1 MWKSGEKTEGILR
14 DELEKL
20 IESFTRDGLGTSVA
34 NCAAM
39 SAPVVERC
47 TKLGYGREGELT
59 LYEAIPTSQLHNT
72 IVLISYVV
80 SCGAFR
86 SS

>member
-1 MWKSGEKTEGILR
+1 MR

-20 IESFTRDGLGTSVA
+20 IESFTRGGLGTSVA

-39 SAPVVERC
+39 SASVERC
-47 TKLGYGREGELT
+47 AKLGYEREGELT
-59 LYEAIPTSQLHNT
+59 LYEAIPTSQLHNG

>member
-1 MWKSGEKTEGILR
+1 MEIWWKSEGILR

-20 IESFTRDGLGTSVA
+20 IESFTRGSGNFSCELRGYV
-34 NCAAM
+34 CAPM
-39 SAPVVERC
+39 ERC
-47 TKLGYGREGELT
+47 AKLGYEREGELT
-59 LYEAIPTSQLHNT
+59 LYEAIPTSQLHNG

-86 SS
+86 NS